1 MSDFVQNASELK
13 KNVTHVIFDMDGLLL
28 DTEILYT
35 KAANEVAQKFASGNG
50 EVHYL
55 ITSYM
60 SCKAI
65 FVIFHI
71 VAFG

>member
-1 MSDFVQNASELK
+1 MESKCVKNRVGDFLP
-13 KNVTHVIFDMDGLLL
+13 VTHVIFDMDGLLL

-50 EVHYL
+50 QVHYL

-65 FVIFHI
+65 FVILFL
-71 VAFG
+71 FN